1 MKLIL
6 TGGLGYIG
14 LHILHYLNKFDE
26 IIIIDDYSN
35 STEKSLL
42 YAQSVQK
49 IKFIN
54 KKISDVSIGEIPEG
68 DYKCIHLASS
78 KYVDESY
85 TVPLHYYE
93 NNVYE
98 FICLLK
104 LLKQIKCSALIFS
117 STAAIYK
124 PSNKPVNEVDGVN
137 HLSLMSPYAQT
148 KYICENILKYVNDL
162 DVTILRYFNPIGFLN
177 KNIFDLM
184 EKKDGGLFNNI
195 CCSVINKKDFDIY
208 GGDYETHDGT
218 PIRDFIDIEDLASVH
233 VKMLC
238 NKGFNVIN
246 VGTGDKTSVLDI
258 IKLFGLKYSIKQ
270 RRNGDIPC
278 SCADVTFLNQM
289 GFSTKN
295 TMPYTINKVKKY
307 LNM

>member
-14 LHILHYLNKFDE
+14 LHVLHYLNGFDE

-35 STEKSLL
+35 STKKSLL

-49 IKFIN
+49 INFIN
-54 KKISDVSIGEIPEG
+54 KKISAVSADELPEG
-68 DYKCIHLASS
+68 EYKCIHLASS
-78 KYVDESY
+78 KYVNESY
-85 TVPLHYYE
+85 MIPLHYYE

-104 LLKQIKCSALIFS
+104 LLKQINCNKLVFS

-124 PSNKPVNEVDGVN
+124 QSKEPVNEFNDVN
-137 HLSLMSPYAQT
+137 CLSLMSPYAQT
-148 KYICENILKYVNDL
+148 KYICENILKSVKNL

-177 KNIFDLM
+177 KPIFDLM

-195 CCSVINKKDFDIY
+195 CCSVINTKKFYIY
-208 GGDYETHDGT
+208 GGDYATHDGT

-238 NKGFNVIN
+238 NKGFNIIN
-246 VGTGDKTSVLDI
+246 VGTGNKTSVLDI
-258 IKLFGLKYSIKQ
+258 IKLFGLDYSIKQ
-270 RRNGDIPC
+270 RREGDIPC
-278 SCADVTFLNQM
+278 SCADVKLLNQM

-295 TMPYTINKVKKY
+295 KISYTINKVKKY